1 MNLEWRWDFAFEILP
16 QLLWGTVYTLMAA
29 GIGYFIAIFI
39 GLLFMLGQ
47 RTRFYV
53 VNRATRE
60 VVEFI
65 RSTPLL
71 VQLFFVFFVAPQ
83 FGIKFSAWN
92 AAMITL
98 GLHYGTYL
106 SEVYRGALEAVP
118 KQQWEAC
125 KALNFSVSRTYGKII
140 LPQAFPVALPG
151 MGNYLV
157 GIFKDTPM
165 LATIGVVELMQ
176 SANTVGSLTYRF
188 LEPYTMVG
196 IIFLIISLP
205 TAFGLRKLE
214 TVVANRQGISKK

>member
-1 MNLEWRWDFAFEILP
+1 MAWRWEFAFEILP
-16 QLLWGTVYTLMAA
+16 QLMWGTLYTLMAA
-29 GIGYFIAIFI
+29 GMGYTIAIFV
-39 GLLFMLGQ
+39 GLIFMMGQ
-47 RTRFYV
+47 RTTSIIINRF
-53 VNRATRE
+53 TRE

-83 FGIKFSAWN
+83 FGIKLAAWTSA
-92 AAMITL
+92 MLTI
-98 GLHYGTYL
+98 GLHYGSYL
-106 SEVYRGALEAVP
+106 SEVYRGALEAIP
-118 KQQWEAC
+118 KQQWEAS
-125 KALNFSVSRTYGKII
+125 KALNFTTTRTYSRII

-151 MGNYLV
+151 MSNYLV

-196 IIFLIISLP
+196 VIFLIISLP
-205 TAFGLRKLE
+205 TAMALRRLE
-214 TVVANRQGISKK
+214 KFVARNQGITKQ

>member
-1 MNLEWRWDFAFEILP
+1 MAWRWEFAFEILP
-16 QLLWGTVYTLMAA
+16 QLMWGTLYTLMAA
-29 GIGYFIAIFI
+29 GMGYTIAIFV
-39 GLLFMLGQ
+39 GLIFMFGQ
-47 RTRFYV
+47 RTPSIIINRF
-53 VNRATRE
+53 TRE

-83 FGIKFSAWN
+83 FGIKLAAWTSA
-92 AAMITL
+92 MLTI
-98 GLHYGTYL
+98 GLHYGSYL
-106 SEVYRGALEAVP
+106 SEVYRGALEAIP
-118 KQQWEAC
+118 KQQWEAS
-125 KALNFSVSRTYGKII
+125 KALNFTTARTYSRII

-151 MGNYLV
+151 MSNYLV

-196 IIFLIISLP
+196 VIFLIISLP
-205 TAFGLRKLE
+205 TAMALRRLE
-214 TVVANRQGISKK
+214 KFVARNQGITKQ

>member
-1 MNLEWRWDFAFEILP
+1 MAWRWDFAFEILP
-16 QLLWGTVYTLMAA
+16 QLLWGAVYTLMAA
-29 GIGYFIAIFI
+29 GIGYLLAVFI
-39 GLLFMLGQ
+39 GLIFMMGQ
-47 RTRFYV
+47 RTPSYV
-53 VNRATRE
+53 LNRITRE
-60 VVEFI
+60 VVEFF

-71 VQLFFVFFVAPQ
+71 VQLFFVFYVAPQ

-92 AAMITL
+92 AAMLTM

-106 SEVYRGALEAVP
+106 SEVYRGAIEAVP

-125 KALNFSVSRTYGKII
+125 KALNLSIFRTYGRII
-140 LPQAFPVALPG
+140 LPQALPVALPG

-157 GIFKDTPM
+157 GIIKDTPM

-196 IIFLIISLP
+196 VIFLIISLP

-214 TVVANRQGISKK
+214 SMVSRRQGISKQ

>member
-1 MNLEWRWDFAFEILP
+1 MAWRWDFAFEILP
-16 QLLWGTVYTLMAA
+16 QLLWGAVYTLMAA
-29 GIGYFIAIFI
+29 GIGYLLAVFI
-39 GLLFMLGQ
+39 GLIFMMGQ
-47 RTRFYV
+47 RTPSYV
-53 VNRATRE
+53 LNRITRE
-60 VVEFI
+60 VVEFF

-71 VQLFFVFFVAPQ
+71 VQLFFVFYVAPQ

-92 AAMITL
+92 AAMLTM

-106 SEVYRGALEAVP
+106 SEVYRGAIEAVP

-125 KALNFSVSRTYGKII
+125 KALNLSIFRTYGRII
-140 LPQAFPVALPG
+140 LPQALPVALPG

-157 GIFKDTPM
+157 GIIKDTPM

-196 IIFLIISLP
+196 VIFLIISLP

-214 TVVANRQGISKK
+214 SMVSRRQGISK

>member
-1 MNLEWRWDFAFEILP
+1 MAWRWDFAFEILP
-16 QLLWGTVYTLMAA
+16 QLLWGTLYTLMAA
-29 GIGYFIAIFI
+29 GMGYAIAIFV

-47 RTRFYV
+47 RTPSIIL
-53 VNRATRE
+53 NRITRE
-60 VVEFI
+60 IVEFI

-83 FGIKFSAWN
+83 FGIKLAAWTSA
-92 AAMITL
+92 MLTI
-98 GLHYGTYL
+98 GLHYGSYL
-106 SEVYRGALEAVP
+106 SEVYRGALEAIP
-118 KQQWEAC
+118 KQQWEAS
-125 KALNFSVSRTYGKII
+125 KALNFTITRTYSRII

-151 MGNYLV
+151 MSNYLV

-196 IIFLIISLP
+196 FIFLIISLP
-205 TAFGLRKLE
+205 TAMGLRRLE
-214 TVVANRQGISKK
+214 RFVARNQGITK

>member
-1 MNLEWRWDFAFEILP
+1 MAWRWDFAFEILP
-16 QLLWGTVYTLMAA
+16 QLLWGAVYTLMAA
-29 GIGYFIAIFI
+29 GIGYLLAVFI
-39 GLLFMLGQ
+39 GLIFMMGQ
-47 RTRFYV
+47 RTPSYV
-53 VNRATRE
+53 LNRITRE
-60 VVEFI
+60 VVEFF

-71 VQLFFVFFVAPQ
+71 VQLFFVFSVAPQ

-92 AAMITL
+92 AAMLTM

-106 SEVYRGALEAVP
+106 SEVYRGAIEAVP

-125 KALNFSVSRTYGKII
+125 KALNLSIFRTYGRII
-140 LPQAFPVALPG
+140 LPQALPVALPG

-157 GIFKDTPM
+157 GIIKDTPM

-196 IIFLIISLP
+196 VIFLIISLP

-214 TVVANRQGISKK
+214 SMVSRRQGISKQ

>member
-1 MNLEWRWDFAFEILP
+1 MAWRWDFAFEILP
-16 QLLWGTVYTLMAA
+16 QLLWGAVYTLMAA
-29 GIGYFIAIFI
+29 GIGYLLAVFI
-39 GLLFMLGQ
+39 GLIFMIGQ
-47 RTRFYV
+47 RTPFYV
-53 VNRATRE
+53 LNRITRE
-60 VVEFI
+60 VVEFF

-71 VQLFFVFFVAPQ
+71 VQLFFVFYVAPQ

-92 AAMITL
+92 AAMLTI

-106 SEVYRGALEAVP
+106 SEVYRGAIEAVP

-125 KALNFSVSRTYGKII
+125 KALNLSIFRTYGRII
-140 LPQAFPVALPG
+140 LPQALPVALPG

-157 GIFKDTPM
+157 GIIKDTPM

-196 IIFLIISLP
+196 VIFLIISLP

-214 TVVANRQGISKK
+214 SMVSRRQGISKQ

>member
-1 MNLEWRWDFAFEILP
+1 MAWRWDFAFEILP
-16 QLLWGTVYTLMAA
+16 QLLWGAVYTLMAA
-29 GIGYFIAIFI
+29 GIGYLLAVFI
-39 GLLFMLGQ
+39 GLIFMIGQ
-47 RTRFYV
+47 RTPFYV
-53 VNRATRE
+53 LNRITRE
-60 VVEFI
+60 VVEFF

-71 VQLFFVFFVAPQ
+71 VQLFFVFYVAPQ

-92 AAMITL
+92 AAMLTI

-106 SEVYRGALEAVP
+106 SEVYRGAIEAVP

-125 KALNFSVSRTYGKII
+125 KALNLSIFRTYGRII
-140 LPQAFPVALPG
+140 LPQALPVALPG
-151 MGNYLV
+151 MGTYLV
-157 GIFKDTPM
+157 GIIKDTPM

-196 IIFLIISLP
+196 VIFLIISLP

-214 TVVANRQGISKK
+214 SMVSRRQGISKQ

>member
-1 MNLEWRWDFAFEILP
+1 MAWRWDFAFEILP
-16 QLLWGTVYTLMAA
+16 QLLWGAVYTLMAA
-29 GIGYFIAIFI
+29 GIGYLIAVFI
-39 GLLFMLGQ
+39 GLIFMIGQ
-47 RTRFYV
+47 RTPYYIL
-53 VNRATRE
+53 NKITRE
-60 VVEFI
+60 VVEFF

-71 VQLFFVFFVAPQ
+71 VQLFFVFYVAPQ

-92 AAMITL
+92 AAMLTI

-106 SEVYRGALEAVP
+106 SEVYRGAIEAVP

-125 KALNFSVSRTYGKII
+125 KALNLSIFRTYGRII
-140 LPQAFPVALPG
+140 LPQALPVALPG

-157 GIFKDTPM
+157 GIIKDTPM

-196 IIFLIISLP
+196 VIFLIISLP
-205 TAFGLRKLE
+205 TAFGLRRLE
-214 TVVANRQGISKK
+214 SMVSRHQGISKQ

>member
-1 MNLEWRWDFAFEILP
+1 MAWRWEFAFEILP
-16 QLLWGTVYTLMAA
+16 QLMWGTLYTLMAA
-29 GIGYFIAIFI
+29 GMGYTIAIFV
-39 GLLFMLGQ
+39 GLFFMMGQ
-47 RTRFYV
+47 RTPSIIINRF
-53 VNRATRE
+53 TRE

-83 FGIKFSAWN
+83 FGIKLAAWTSA
-92 AAMITL
+92 MLTI
-98 GLHYGTYL
+98 GLHYGSYL
-106 SEVYRGALEAVP
+106 SEVYRGALEAIP
-118 KQQWEAC
+118 KQQWEAS
-125 KALNFSVSRTYGKII
+125 KALNFTTTRTYRRII

-151 MGNYLV
+151 MSNYLV

-196 IIFLIISLP
+196 VIFLIISLP
-205 TAFGLRKLE
+205 TAMALRRLE
-214 TVVANRQGISKK
+214 KFVARNQGITKQ